1 MNVRKL
7 LLLLFCAGLMTVS
20 LAFADEGVS
29 NEQLFKEIRSLKET
43 INSQAE
49 KIEQLERRLS
59 QQESQAKQVYPEGAK
74 DEFDRRIDERLK
86 EKFPAMKLMEDLQMG
101 IGATTVVQ
109 GTHNANGDS
118 QSRKEDVTDASYSLD
133 LTFLK
138 KFEDYGQAFV
148 HLEQGNGQGVENEL
162 KVFSSVNRD
171 ADSDNNVRATE
182 VWYEHYFSPKKIPLT
197 VTFGKLDPTG
207 YIDDNTYANDETA
220 QFLGRVFRNSPVIE
234 FPDNSGGIRLGY
246 APFDLVDFNFLALDG
261 NADWEDIFD
270 GMFYAGQLNFKPK
283 LLGRDGNYRLLGWF
297 NDQNHTKWLDT
308 TKDKEKGYGF
318 GISFDQELTKELGIF
333 LRYGWQ
339 NPKVYLNTA
348 SAFSLEQSY
357 SLGGQLKGNL
367 WGRNDDVVAL
377 AFGQIFPSD
386 DYKKADASRRAKL
399 ENHLE
404 CYYNYRVNGHLSLSP
419 DLQVIWNP
427 YGKDATN
434 GDSTIVVGG
443 LRGQVDF

>member
-1 MNVRKL
+1 MRYTSGFQLKFVAIVFL
-7 LLLLFCAGLMTVS
+7 LGMVFGMIKIS
-20 LAFADEGVS
+20 YADDTLK
-29 NEQLFKEIRSLKET
+29 QEIEELK
-43 INSQAE
+43 AR
-49 KIEQLERRLS
+49 IEQLEARMLK
-59 QQESQAKQVYPEGAK
+59 QDKKVEENKEINESLAKIKEAFEGLTIQA
-74 DEFDRRIDERLK
+74 
-86 EKFPAMKLMEDLQMG
+86 
-101 IGATTVVQ
+101 GATFMVS
-109 GTHNANGDS
+109 GTHNANADS
-118 QSRKEDVTDASYSLD
+118 LSHPEEDVSDGSYSVD
-133 LTFLK
+133 LALEKSFQDTGKAFL
-138 KFEDYGQAFV
+138 
-148 HLEQGNGQGVENEL
+148 HLEAGKGAGVEDEL
-162 KVFSSVNRD
+162 KVFSNVNRD
-171 ADSDNNVRATE
+171 ASNSENRLELTE
-182 VWYEHYFSPKKIPLT
+182 AYYEHYLKLIPLT
-197 VTFGKLDPTG
+197 LTFGKLDPTG
-207 YIDDNTYANDETA
+207 YIDDNTYANDETT

-318 GISFDQELTKELGIF
+318 GMCFDQELTKELGIF

-399 ENHLE
+399 ENRLE
-404 CYYNYRVNGHLSLSP
+404 CYYNYRVNEHLSLSP